1 MHSSSSS
8 SFICSSFSFRPSR
21 PTLAFTSQRGRLLE
35 RTIGTTITSRRAVMG
50 PSSSAVPRASK
61 SSLGTPLSQML
72 PECVYLDYNATTP
85 IFPEVAEEMMPFL
98 ETHFGNPSSIHAYA
112 KPCSEAIRLSR
123 ERVKLAIGA
132 KSGQKEVLF
141 TSCGTESD
149 NRAIDVACD
158 VFVNSSSNS
167 CPHVITTEVEHPAVL
182 VYLESEQKA
191 KRLTYSL
198 VPVDDEGVA
207 KINEYKKQL
216 EEFNERVCCVSI
228 MQANNETGVIQ
239 PVRAFADLAKEMN
252 PKIMVHTDAAQSFGK
267 VRLNADDLNVDAIT
281 IVGHKIGAPKGI
293 AALYMRESFLAE
305 RMKENGGADPYRSFL
320 KGGGQEGGK
329 RAGTE
334 NVLHIVGLGK
344 ACEIADE
351 EFDAF
356 VAHTKRMRD
365 LLYDK
370 LKASTK
376 IGDRVYSNGPKDDAK
391 RLPNTLS
398 VAIKGVNAGALLVE
412 LKDQLAASAGAA
424 CHSNDDGGGAISSVL
439 LAMRLE
445 ESLARGTLRLSV
457 GRHTT
462 EEEVSRAVE
471 AIESAASRQ
480 IRS

>member
-1 MHSSSSS
+1 MHLSAAAKSLGAP
-8 SFICSSFSFRPSR
+8 FSAFHFGYRRRPPPLDR
-21 PTLAFTSQRGRLLE
+21 TPT
-35 RTIGTTITSRRAVMG
+35 TTKKKKMTTTTT
-50 PSSSAVPRASK
+50 ASL
-61 SSLGTPLSQML
+61 LGTPLPQML
-72 PECVYLDYNATTP
+72 PSCAYLDYNATTP
-85 IFPEVAEEMMPFL
+85 IFPEVAEEMLPFL
-98 ETHFGNPSSIHAYA
+98 SRHFGNPSSIHAYA
-112 KPCSEAIRLSR
+112 KPCSDAIGLSR
-123 ERVKLAIGA
+123 ARVRKAIGA
-132 KSGQKEVLF
+132 EKDAEVIF

-149 NRAIDVACD
+149 NRAIDVACAL
-158 VFVNSSSNS
+158 FVDDDDALRSTSGLL
-167 CPHVITTEVEHPAVL
+167 PHVISTAVEHPAVL
-182 VYLESEQKA
+182 VYLESEREK

-207 KINEYKKQL
+207 DIEQYKKQL
-216 EEFNERVCCVSI
+216 EEFKERTCCVSI
-228 MQANNETGVIQ
+228 MQANNETGAVQ
-239 PVRAFADLAKEMN
+239 PVREFAALAKEMN
-252 PKIMVHTDAAQSFGK
+252 PKILVHTDAAQSFGK
-267 VRLNADDLNVDAIT
+267 VKLNADDLKVDAIT

-293 AALYMRESFLAE
+293 AALYLRETFLAE
-305 RMKENGGADPYRSFL
+305 RMKENDGKSRVDPYGSFF

-356 VAHTKRMRD
+356 VAHTRRMRN
-365 LLYDK
+365 LVFDK
-370 LKASTK
+370 LKGSAK
-376 IGDRVYSNGPKDDAK
+376 IGDRVFANGPKDESK

-398 VAIKGVNAGALLVE
+398 VAIKGINAGALLVE

-424 CHSNDDGGGAISSVL
+424 CHSSEDGGGAISGVL

-471 AIESAASRQ
+471 AIEAVASRQ
-480 IRS
+480 ISNS

>member
-1 MHSSSSS
+1 
-8 SFICSSFSFRPSR
+8 
-21 PTLAFTSQRGRLLE
+21 
-35 RTIGTTITSRRAVMG
+35 
-50 PSSSAVPRASK
+50 
-61 SSLGTPLSQML
+61 ML

-158 VFVNSSSNS
+158 VFVNCSSNS

-239 PVRAFADLAKEMN
+239 PVRAFADLAN
-252 PKIMVHTDAAQSFGK
+252 
-267 VRLNADDLNVDAIT
+267 L
-281 IVGHKIGAPKGI
+281 
-293 AALYMRESFLAE
+293 
-305 RMKENGGADPYRSFL
+305 
-320 KGGGQEGGK
+320 
-329 RAGTE
+329 
-334 NVLHIVGLGK
+334 VLVSRR
-344 ACEIADE
+344 
-351 EFDAF
+351 F
-356 VAHTKRMRD
+356 
-365 LLYDK
+365 
-370 LKASTK
+370 S
-376 IGDRVYSNGPKDDAK
+376 
-391 RLPNTLS
+391 
-398 VAIKGVNAGALLVE
+398 
-412 LKDQLAASAGAA
+412 
-424 CHSNDDGGGAISSVL
+424 
-439 LAMRLE
+439 
-445 ESLARGTLRLSV
+445 
-457 GRHTT
+457 
-462 EEEVSRAVE
+462 EEVSVVLISLFEKPQRRANRATFKQAPRKYLFE
-471 AIESAASRQ
+471 RALW
-480 IRS
+480 RSNHQPAR